1 MKNEFDAHRA
11 MRPSLALR
19 YELAPAKP
27 LSWWQR
33 FKRWL
38 ANP

>member
-11 MRPSLALR
+11 MRQSLALR

-27 LSWWQR
+27 LSWWER
-33 FKRWL
+33 VKRWW
-38 ANP
+38 NSP